1 MTKLTKAEAAWI
13 KRVQAVLDEC
23 PSDRIGAFTIGD
35 ADVTLYDR
43 TKEAEIGADSE
54 QDFGKAVACAGAELG
69 ALRFPFQ
76 VHSTSG

>member
-35 ADVTLYDR
+35 PVVTLYNRD
-43 TKEAEIGADSE
+43 KDE
-54 QDFGKAVACAGAELG
+54 QINAHIETDFGRAVEREKAELG
-69 ALRFPFQ
+69 VLRFPFPI
-76 VHSTSG
+76 HSTCG